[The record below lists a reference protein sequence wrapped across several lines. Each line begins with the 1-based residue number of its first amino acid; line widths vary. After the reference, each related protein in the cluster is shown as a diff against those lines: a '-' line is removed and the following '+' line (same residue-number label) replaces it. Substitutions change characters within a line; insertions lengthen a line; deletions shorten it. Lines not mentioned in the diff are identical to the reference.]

1 MTALDDRPI
10 HPWVAAG
17 ADRVRFGIAF
27 GPRNDWSTLRDFVQ
41 AVEELG
47 FDSYWTSDHP
57 LLTRECWTTLAA
69 AALVTRRLRLGS
81 LVNCVGYRHP
91 VLLAR
96 QVADVDHLSQGRAVL
111 GVGIGDMDFE
121 FARMGLPY
129 APTKDRQAALEE
141 AVQIIQALLRGREPV
156 TFRGRHFSVSESVLS
171 PPATQQPHIPLLIG
185 GGGGRVTLRQVA
197 QYADMANWSESYLA
211 GSARTLADV
220 ARKYAAL
227 RGHCEA
233 LGRPVEAVLRSH
245 ATFYLVLAPDAAAAR
260 AKVEQFPPL
269 LRELSRDATLAGTPA
284 DAIAHYRALRDLGLQ
299 YLIACICGNDLET
312 VRLLAEEVVPQVNA
326 L

>member
-1 MTALDDRPI
+1 MTAPDDRPI
-10 HPWVAAG
+10 HPWAAAG
-17 ADRVRFGIAF
+17 ADGVRFGIAS
-27 GPRNDWSTLRDFVQ
+27 GPRNDWPVLRDFVQ
-41 AVEELG
+41 AVEDLG
-47 FDSYWTSDHP
+47 FDSYWVPDHP
-57 LLTRECWTTLAA
+57 MLGRECWTTQAA
-69 AALVTRRLRLGS
+69 VSLVTRRLRLGS

-91 VLLAR
+91 ALLAR

-121 FARMGLPY
+121 FARLGLPY
-129 APTKDRQAALEE
+129 TPARERQAALEE

-156 TFRGRHFSVSESVLS
+156 TFRGRHLSVSEAALS
-171 PPATQQPHIPLLIG
+171 TPPTQRPHVPLLIG
-185 GGGGRVTLRQVA
+185 GGGERVTLRQVA
-197 QYADMANWSESYLA
+197 QYADMANWSESSLA

-227 RGHCEA
+227 RGHCAA

-269 LRELSRDATLAGTPA
+269 LRELSQDSTLAGTPA
-284 DAIAHYRALRDLGLQ
+284 DAIAHYRALREIGVQ
-299 YLIACICGNDLET
+299 YLIAFIGGNDLET
-312 VRLLAEEVVPQVNA
+312 VRLLAEEVIPQVNA
-326 L
+326 P